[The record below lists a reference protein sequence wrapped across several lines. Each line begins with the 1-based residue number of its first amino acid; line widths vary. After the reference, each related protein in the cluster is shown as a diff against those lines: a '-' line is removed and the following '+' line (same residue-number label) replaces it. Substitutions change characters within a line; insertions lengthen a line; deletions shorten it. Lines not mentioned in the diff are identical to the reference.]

1 MIGARM
7 RRIAEAHPR
16 LALLSIAGVAL
27 GGIVGMCLVIGLLA
41 YLR

>member
-1 MIGARM
+1 M
-7 RRIAEAHPR
+7 RSRIRRLADDHPT

-27 GGIVGMCLVIGLLA
+27 GGIVCMCLVIFLLA